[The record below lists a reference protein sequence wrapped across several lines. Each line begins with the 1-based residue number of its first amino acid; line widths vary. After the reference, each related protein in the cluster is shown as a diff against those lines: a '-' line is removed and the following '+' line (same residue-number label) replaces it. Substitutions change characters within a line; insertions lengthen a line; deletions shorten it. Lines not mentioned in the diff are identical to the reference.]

1 MEDGDNF
8 SWHLPSKSQAFQN
21 VHCTYCF
28 HDRKICIGKKNHSVF
43 HSNFPFLYAHNLRK
57 CLREELVVLGHGLKR
72 GFFFR
77 KIEEKSLFAGLRKN
91 RKASVF
97 VCLQMYCIT
106 TCFSLINQVGVVG
119 RERNNTWLLLKK
131 IHLI

>member
-1 MEDGDNF
+1 MTTSAGICLANLRPF
-8 SWHLPSKSQAFQN
+8 KMCTVPITFMIVKS
-21 VHCTYCF
+21 VLE
-28 HDRKICIGKKNHSVF
+28 KKNHSVF